1 MHDDEIHD
9 MRLCDRMDDIVFVAR
24 GPEIRC
30 ARRLRRAGVRR
41 WLTRCANTSI
51 LRANVRFARQTRRWT
66 VRGPP
71 DLASSL
77 LLDAERRGCLGVVD
91 DGQLLG
97 RVHVLRIRKWRQ
109 HRHVV
114 GRADGDRERDR
125 SDDGHEH
132 RSGRDGHDGREHG
145 DDGGEHGDD
154 GRDGD
159 DGARDGDDGRDG
171 LDGIEHGDDGLDG
184 VDDRHGDERR
194 AAPG

>member
-1 MHDDEIHD
+1 MYASPVK
-9 MRLCDRMDDIVFVAR
+9 LV
-24 GPEIRC
+24 GG
-30 ARRLRRAGVRR
+30 L
-41 WLTRCANTSI
+41 
-51 LRANVRFARQTRRWT
+51 FAVLLISQ
-66 VRGPP
+66 
-71 DLASSL
+71 AACSSTPS
-77 LLDAERRGCLGVVD
+77 DGGALGVVD